1 MEEPP
6 VEGEP
11 DEDIASALAL
21 AHRHHSCILFDSSV
35 GDEHFICNVMRW

>member
-6 VEGEP
+6 VEGEH
-11 DEDIASALAL
+11 DEDIASDLAL
-21 AHRHHSCILFDSSV
+21 SHRHHNCILFDSIV

>member
-6 VEGEP
+6 MEGEP

-21 AHRHHSCILFDSSV
+21 AHRRHSCILFDSSI
-35 GDEHFICNVMRW
+35 DEMNTLFVM

>member
-1 MEEPP
+1 M
-6 VEGEP
+6 EGEP

-21 AHRHHSCILFDSSV
+21 THHRHSCILFDSSV